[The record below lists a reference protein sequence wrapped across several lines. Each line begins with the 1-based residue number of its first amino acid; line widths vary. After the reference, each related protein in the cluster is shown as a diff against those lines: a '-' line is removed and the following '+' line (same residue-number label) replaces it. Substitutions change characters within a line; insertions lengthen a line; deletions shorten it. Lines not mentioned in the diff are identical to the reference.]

1 MLILS
6 AYMLGS
12 VPFGLVLTR
21 IFASADIRKQGSGN
35 IGATNVR
42 RVAGWKLGILT
53 LIADMA
59 KGAIPVWFAMTIFPE
74 NSFRISTVAFGAFSG
89 HLYPIYLK
97 FRDGGKGVATAAGIF
112 MMISP
117 KSFMLAILIFMAIV
131 LLTRRVSAGSLASAV
146 AIMIC
151 VPIFTKSV
159 IFAVCA
165 LLIGAGIWIRHR
177 DNISRLL
184 SGRESAIFTISIFL
198 LFPVNLD
205 ASSPIMD
212 EDVQVYLQAIN
223 EIERYSLDNI
233 TRRDILSK
241 SLKAYLKITDPFS
254 AYLTPEEYDLF
265 KSSQKN
271 SYIGLGIEFDT
282 DNLGRIVCF
291 PYPEGAADKAG
302 VLPGDILEVLDG
314 NDVTD
319 LSPLM
324 VTAKSLGKEDSESVL
339 KIFRK
344 DRYSEFRIR
353 RVSPSPIS
361 LRLESQNEFAWI
373 RFLAFTS
380 HTRQELQKILSEIE
394 AGIPIILD
402 LRGNPGGDLY
412 AATDCATLFLEKD
425 KTIVGFKS
433 RAESKLYK
441 NMTIPM
447 NAKSPVYIW
456 QDEGSAGASEVFIAA
471 MVENGRAQ
479 SLGRKT
485 SGKGIRQDIIELA
498 DGSALF
504 ITTAWLQTPDGDIFH
519 NKGLDPTYPI
529 EGQRIGTDQYRAKF
543 CDLIL
548 PKLLENAPPLQ
559 KTSVSTPA
567 VVPDKIRITQ
577 LSWSVRFGLYSTADA
592 AITAFK
598 AAKAKKASKNL
609 RFWVQIIGYKNE
621 SDAQKDLKK
630 FQKDG
635 IEAHVDNESAQDG
648 SIRYGVMIGFY
659 SKKDDKLFNSLKKD
673 GVIGTD
679 AYWFQVRE
687 N

>member
-1 MLILS
+1 MKLALLILF

-21 IFASADIRKQGSGN
+21 IFASADIRRQGSGN

-59 KGAIPVWFAMTIFPE
+59 KGAIPVWLAMTILPE
-74 NSFRISTVAFGAFSG
+74 NSFRISVVALSAFSG

-117 KSFMLAILIFMAIV
+117 KSFTIAIPIFMAIV
-131 LLTRRVSAGSLASAV
+131 LLTRRVSAGSLLAAV
-146 AIMIC
+146 ALMIS
-151 VPIFTKSV
+151 VPIFTKSAV
-159 IFAVCA
+159 FAVCA
-165 LLIGAGIWIRHR
+165 MLITAGIWIRHR
-177 DNISRLL
+177 DNIRRLF
-184 SGRESAIFTISIFL
+184 SGRESAIFMILMYLIFPTNINAS
-198 LFPVNLD
+198 PV
-205 ASSPIMD
+205 MD

-265 KSSQKN
+265 K
-271 SYIGLGIEFDT
+271 YIGLGIEFDT

-302 VLPGDILEVLDG
+302 ILPGDILEALDG
-314 NDVTD
+314 EDVRE

-324 VTAKSLGKEDSESVL
+324 VTAKSLGKENSEAEL
-339 KIFRK
+339 KVVRK
-344 DRYSEFRIR
+344 DRHSDFRAKRIAA
-353 RVSPSPIS
+353 PQAS
-361 LRLESQNEFAWI
+361 LRLETYTEFAWI

-394 AGIPIILD
+394 PTSPIILD

-433 RAESKLYK
+433 RAETKLYK

-471 MVENGRAQ
+471 MADNGRAQ
-479 SLGRKT
+479 SLGKKT

-519 NKGLDPTYPI
+519 NKGLEPTYPI

-548 PKLLENAPPLQ
+548 PKLLENAPTLQ
-559 KTSVSTPA
+559 KTSVSPPA
-567 VVPDKIRITQ
+567 PVPDKIRITQ

-598 AAKAKKASKNL
+598 SAKAKKASKTL
-609 RFWVQIIGYKNE
+609 RFWVQISGYKNE
-621 SDAQKDLKK
+621 ADAQKDVKK
-630 FQKDG
+630 FQKEG
-635 IEAHVDNESAQDG
+635 IEAHPDIEASQDT
-648 SIRYGVMIGFY
+648 SVRYGVMIGFY
-659 SKKDDKLFNSLKKD
+659 PRRDDKLFNSFKKD
-673 GVIGTD
+673 GIIGTD
-679 AYWFQVRE
+679 AYWIQVRE

>member
-1 MLILS
+1 
-6 AYMLGS
+6 
-12 VPFGLVLTR
+12 
-21 IFASADIRKQGSGN
+21 
-35 IGATNVR
+35 
-42 RVAGWKLGILT
+42 
-53 LIADMA
+53 
-59 KGAIPVWFAMTIFPE
+59 
-74 NSFRISTVAFGAFSG
+74 
-89 HLYPIYLK
+89 
-97 FRDGGKGVATAAGIF
+97 
-112 MMISP
+112 
-117 KSFMLAILIFMAIV
+117 
-131 LLTRRVSAGSLASAV
+131 
-146 AIMIC
+146 
-151 VPIFTKSV
+151 
-159 IFAVCA
+159 
-165 LLIGAGIWIRHR
+165 
-177 DNISRLL
+177 
-184 SGRESAIFTISIFL
+184 
-198 LFPVNLD
+198 
-205 ASSPIMD
+205 
-212 EDVQVYLQAIN
+212 
-223 EIERYSLDNI
+223 
-233 TRRDILSK
+233 
-241 SLKAYLKITDPFS
+241 
-254 AYLTPEEYDLF
+254 
-265 KSSQKN
+265 
-271 SYIGLGIEFDT
+271 
-282 DNLGRIVCF
+282 
-291 PYPEGAADKAG
+291 
-302 VLPGDILEVLDG
+302 
-314 NDVTD
+314 
-319 LSPLM
+319 
-324 VTAKSLGKEDSESVL
+324 
-339 KIFRK
+339 
-344 DRYSEFRIR
+344 
-353 RVSPSPIS
+353 
-361 LRLESQNEFAWI
+361 
-373 RFLAFTS
+373 
-380 HTRQELQKILSEIE
+380 
-394 AGIPIILD
+394 
-402 LRGNPGGDLY
+402 
-412 AATDCATLFLEKD
+412 
-425 KTIVGFKS
+425 
-433 RAESKLYK
+433 
-441 NMTIPM
+441 M